1 MLYRL
6 NYNFIHEVTLKAEI
20 ESALSVVITSVTQTL
35 EGIEVEGPEGLDQV
49 YMQSIVDTHVHPGK
63 AQVLPIIKA
72 ARAFGETL
80 MEDFATEN
88 VLMGITQA
96 GKTGAASDFLANIAR
111 NISTGSLYE
120 VVKEIDRKV
129 LLGLPSDLSPFI
141 TEARMILIKNKIME
155 YLS

>member
-1 MLYRL
+1 MLYSL
-6 NYNFIHEVTLKAEI
+6 NYNFIHEATLKAEI
-20 ESALSVVITSVTQTL
+20 ESALSVVLTSVIQTL
-35 EGIEVEGPEGLDQV
+35 NGVEVEGPEGLDQV
-49 YMQSIVDTHVHPGK
+49 YMQSIVDTHVHPAK
-63 AQVLPIIKA
+63 SQVLPVIKA

-96 GKTGAASDFLANIAR
+96 GKTGAVSDFLANIAR

-120 VVKEIDRKV
+120 VVKEIDRKI